1 MLCGVSSKYIERE
14 REQRR
19 RVGGEGGEEVVYIPL
34 PNTHTHTHPTH
45 TLYIITIIFK
55 LNEGFKHCASLHCLF
70 VADVDF

>member
-1 MLCGVSSKYIERE
+1 MLCDLQIYRKRE
-14 REQRR
+14 RAKEESGWW
-19 RVGGEGGEEVVYIPL
+19 VTGGEEVVYIPL

-45 TLYIITIIFK
+45 TLYIITIIFN